1 MVIVRIAVYVVYI
14 QSILCSRTIL
24 CSRITCGRG
33 ILCSRAGVADG
44 AMLAVSEYE
53 VSVGPGPDVRC
64 PASWCHGCLTPLV
77 SFNVS
82 GLFLFVCF

>member
-33 ILCSRAGVADG
+33 ILCGRTGVTDG
-44 AMLAVSEYE
+44 AMLAISEYE
-53 VSVGPGPDVRC
+53 VSVGPESGAGG
-64 PASWCHGCLTPLV
+64 PASWCHGCSSYVCCRV
-77 SFNVS
+77 SW
-82 GLFLFVCF
+82 